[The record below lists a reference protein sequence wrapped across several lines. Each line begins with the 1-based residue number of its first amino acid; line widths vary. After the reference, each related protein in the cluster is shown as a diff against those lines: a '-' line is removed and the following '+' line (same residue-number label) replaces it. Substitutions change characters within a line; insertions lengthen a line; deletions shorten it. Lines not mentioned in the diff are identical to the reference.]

1 MWPSVVMLCLQQQ
14 LKLKSQAKHFKEWM
28 QLCPFDIQSVTQ
40 TNETIT
46 INLQTPFISTDSIIE
61 ELVINDPLFTTED

>member
-1 MWPSVVMLCLQQQ
+1 MGYPHKYTQ
-14 LKLKSQAKHFKEWM
+14 LKLKSQDKHFKEWM

-46 INLQTPFISTDSIIE
+46 INLETPFIADDSIIE

>member
-1 MWPSVVMLCLQQQ
+1 MSYPFKYTQ
-14 LKLKSQAKHFKEWM
+14 LKLKSQDKHFKEWM

-61 ELVINDPLFTTED
+61 ELVINDPLFTKED

>member
-1 MWPSVVMLCLQQQ
+1 MSYPLKYTQ
-14 LKLKSQAKHFKEWM
+14 LKLKSQDKHFKEWM

-46 INLQTPFISTDSIIE
+46 INLETPFIADDSIIE

>member
-1 MWPSVVMLCLQQQ
+1 MSYPFKYTQ
-14 LKLKSQAKHFKEWM
+14 LKLKSQDKHFKEWM
-28 QLCPFDIQSVTQ
+28 QSCPFDIQSVTQ

>member
-1 MWPSVVMLCLQQQ
+1 MSYPFKYTH
-14 LKLKSQAKHFKEWM
+14 LKLKSQDKHFKEWM
-28 QLCPFDIQSVTQ
+28 QLCPFDVQSVTQ

-46 INLQTPFISTDSIIE
+46 INLPTPFISTDSIIE

>member
-1 MWPSVVMLCLQQQ
+1 MSYPFKYTQ
-14 LKLKSQAKHFKEWM
+14 LKLKSQDKHFKEWM

>member
-1 MWPSVVMLCLQQQ
+1 MSYPLKYTQ
-14 LKLKSQAKHFKEWM
+14 LKLKSQDKHFKEWM
-28 QLCPFDIQSVTQ
+28 QLCPFDVQSVTQ

-61 ELVINDPLFTTED
+61 ELVTNDPLFTTED

>member
-1 MWPSVVMLCLQQQ
+1 MSYPFKYTQ
-14 LKLKSQAKHFKEWM
+14 LKLKSQDKHFKEWM
-28 QLCPFDIQSVTQ
+28 QLCPFDVQSVTQ

>member
-1 MWPSVVMLCLQQQ
+1 MSYPFKYTQ
-14 LKLKSQAKHFKEWM
+14 LKLKSQDKHFKEWM
-28 QLCPFDIQSVTQ
+28 QLCPFDVQSVTQ

-61 ELVINDPLFTTED
+61 EVVINDPLFTTED

>member
-1 MWPSVVMLCLQQQ
+1 MSYPFKYTQ
-14 LKLKSQAKHFKEWM
+14 LKLKSQDKHFKEWM
-28 QLCPFDIQSVTQ
+28 QLCPFDVQSVTQ

-61 ELVINDPLFTTED
+61 ELVINDPLFTKED

>member
-1 MWPSVVMLCLQQQ
+1 MSYPLKYTQ
-14 LKLKSQAKHFKEWM
+14 LKLKSQDKHFKEWM

-61 ELVINDPLFTTED
+61 ELVINDPLFTKED

>member
-1 MWPSVVMLCLQQQ
+1 MSYPFKYTQ
-14 LKLKSQAKHFKEWM
+14 LKLKSQDKHFKEWM

-61 ELVINDPLFTTED
+61 ELVINDPLFTTDIEL

>member
-1 MWPSVVMLCLQQQ
+1 MSYPFKYTQ
-14 LKLKSQAKHFKEWM
+14 LKLKSQDKHFKEWM
-28 QLCPFDIQSVTQ
+28 QLCPFEIQSVTQ

>member
-1 MWPSVVMLCLQQQ
+1 MSDPFKYTQ
-14 LKLKSQAKHFKEWM
+14 LTLKSQDKHFKEWM
-28 QLCPFDIQSVTQ
+28 QLCPFGIQSVTQ

>member
-1 MWPSVVMLCLQQQ
+1 MSYPLKYTQ
-14 LKLKSQAKHFKEWM
+14 LKLKSQDKHFKEWM

>member
-1 MWPSVVMLCLQQQ
+1 MSDPFKYTQ
-14 LKLKSQAKHFKEWM
+14 LNLKSQDKHFKEWM

-61 ELVINDPLFTTED
+61 ELVINDPLFTKED

>member
-1 MWPSVVMLCLQQQ
+1 MSDPFKYTQ
-14 LKLKSQAKHFKEWM
+14 LKLKSQDKHFKEWM

>member
-1 MWPSVVMLCLQQQ
+1 MSYPFKYTQ
-14 LKLKSQAKHFKEWM
+14 LKLKSQDKHFKEWM

-61 ELVINDPLFTTED
+61 ELVINEPLFTKED